1 MSKKFNYSYS
11 SPTQDERKEI
21 ENIREQYLGKS
32 ERSLKLEQL
41 KKLDAKVKNIPTIIS
56 IVIGVV
62 GVLIFGLGLTMVL
75 KWSILAWGIVVML
88 VGMVPLALAYPVFT
102 KTSNS
107 LKEKY
112 GKHIIDLSNEL
123 LNENESDK
131 STK

>member
-56 IVIGVV
+56 IAIGVV
-62 GVLIFGLGLTMVL
+62 GVLIFGLGLTMIL
-75 KWSILAWGIVVML
+75 EWSILAWGIVVML

-107 LKEKY
+107 LREKY